1 MGSNQTRR
9 GFIGTTTA
17 VGVGALAGCLG
28 DDDAE
33 DDDSGGTGNG
43 DDGGDDTVELG
54 DEDADHEVVVWH
66 GMGGGLG
73 EAFEEI
79 AGEFE
84 DENVRLS
91 LQYQGS
97 YRDVLNNTFAAQGT
111 DDFPDVV
118 QIARYETRQVLDS
131 GFFQP
136 VENVLPDD
144 YPVDD
149 FLPAL
154 TNYFTVDDTLQSL
167 PFNNSNAIGYY
178 NRTMLEDAGLDPD
191 DAPDTL
197 ETVREYGAACVD
209 EGLCDYAIT
218 WPNHM
223 WFIEN
228 WYALQGETL
237 FDNGNGRE
245 DFASTINLDQ
255 GPGLEVHE
263 WWYDLNQNDLFLD
276 PGEEAWGEATDAFL
290 NEEAPIMINT
300 TAQVRGVVNDA
311 DFEAE
316 TMFHPTIGDRVGTP
330 IGGGSFWVDD
340 DLDDDKVDAVGSFI
354 SHMTDTDQQIFWH
367 QQTGYYPVR
376 QSGLDALEDEGWFE
390 ENPQFRTAVDQLQNT
405 EPTAA
410 TAGAM
415 IGDSHEIRSTVQEAS
430 YDVIESG
437 EFDSRLGQAREDC
450 EQILENYRAD
460 VE

>member
-1 MGSNQTRR
+1 MVNDQTRR
-9 GFIGTTTA
+9 LFLGTATVT
-17 VGVGALAGCLG
+17 GVGALAGCLSG
-28 DDDAE
+28 A
-33 DDDSGGTGNG
+33 DDSGG
-43 DDGGDDTVELG
+43 DDGTSDETIEIG
-54 DEDADHEVVVWH
+54 DEDAEHEIVVWH

-73 EAFEEI
+73 EAFEDI
-79 AGEFE
+79 ADEF
-84 DENVRLS
+84 DASDVRLS

-97 YRDVLNNTFAAQGT
+97 YRDVLNNTMAAYGT

-149 FLPAL
+149 FLEAL

-178 NRTMLEDAGLDPD
+178 NRTMLEEAGFDPD
-191 DAPDTL
+191 EAPDTL
-197 ETVREYGAACVD
+197 EKVREYGEACVD
-209 EGLCDYAIT
+209 EGLCEYAIT

-228 WYALQGETL
+228 WYALQGEEL
-237 FDNGNGRE
+237 FNNGNGRE
-245 DFASTINLDQ
+245 DFATTINLDE
-255 GPGLEVHE
+255 GPGLAVHE
-263 WWYDLNQNDLFLD
+263 WWYELNQDGLFLD
-276 PGEEAWGEATDAFL
+276 PGEEDWGSATDAFL
-290 NEEAPIMINT
+290 AEEAPIMMNT

-311 DFEAE
+311 DFEPE
-316 TMFHPTIGDRVGTP
+316 TMYHPTIGDRVGTP
-330 IGGGSFWVDD
+330 IGGGSFWIDG
-340 DLDDDKVDAVGSFI
+340 DLEEEKVDAVGSFI
-354 SHMTDTDQQIFWH
+354 AHMTDSDQQIHWH
-367 QQTGYYPVR
+367 QETGYYPVR
-376 QSGLDALEDEGWFE
+376 ESGLEALEDDGWFD

-415 IGDSHEIRSTVQEAS
+415 IGDSHEIRSTVQAAS
-430 YDVIESG
+430 YDVIETG
-437 EFDSRLGQAREDC
+437 EIEAGLAEARENC
-450 EQILENYRAD
+450 EQILDNYRVD